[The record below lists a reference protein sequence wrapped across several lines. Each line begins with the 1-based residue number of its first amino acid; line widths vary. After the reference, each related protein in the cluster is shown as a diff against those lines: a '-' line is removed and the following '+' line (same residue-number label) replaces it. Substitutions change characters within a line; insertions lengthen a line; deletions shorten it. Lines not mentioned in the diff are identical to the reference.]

1 MFALFC
7 LIALITSIQLRSI
20 SSRLKTDLTIEEK
33 TLTLLK
39 WQHFLICRAVEKMN
53 QNFGFTLLLEVIF
66 CFVATTNNLMF
77 TLASGSE
84 KDWHLTVSSTF
95 FCWTR
100 FFNYSPCLSR
110 PIGLSLKYVVI
121 LFININVNLFILIPH
136 RTKQRKGY
144 LFLMQKDNLERFPA

>member
-20 SSRLKTDLTIEEK
+20 SSRLKTDPTIEEK

-39 WQHFLICRAVEKMN
+39 WQHLLICRAVEKMN

-84 KDWHLTVSSTF
+84 KDWHMTVSSTF
-95 FCWTR
+95 FCVDQIFQLFAMSIAADW
-100 FFNYSPCLSR
+100 
-110 PIGLSLKYVVI
+110 IVI
-121 LFININVNLFILIPH
+121 EVCRNTVY
-136 RTKQRKGY
+136 QY
-144 LFLMQKDNLERFPA
+144 